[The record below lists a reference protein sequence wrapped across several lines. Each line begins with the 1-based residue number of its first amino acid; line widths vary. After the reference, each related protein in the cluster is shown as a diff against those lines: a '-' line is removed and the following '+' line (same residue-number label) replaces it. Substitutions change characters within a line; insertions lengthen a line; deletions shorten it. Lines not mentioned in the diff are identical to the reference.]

1 MAWSPRA
8 PYIADADVVAPALA
22 RFIKLPEFTLRH
34 LKYVT
39 TNALASAPDLDDA
52 AGHGGRRHRA
62 DPDGGRTARP
72 APRRAGRRPAG
83 ARSRRLTPM
92 PTFYCWHCYGEVA
105 ARQQVCPR
113 CGLSAEAPEG
123 TDYTERLIWALHH
136 PLPDRRLLAAQTL
149 GPRGDTAAIAP
160 LRELTADPDPY
171 WPRPR

>member
-1 MAWSPRA
+1 
-8 PYIADADVVAPALA
+8 
-22 RFIKLPEFTLRH
+22 
-34 LKYVT
+34 
-39 TNALASAPDLDDA
+39 
-52 AGHGGRRHRA
+52 
-62 DPDGGRTARP
+62 
-72 APRRAGRRPAG
+72 
-83 ARSRRLTPM
+83 M

-171 WPRPR
+171 VAAAALTSLVAVAGLRTNADLVHHLAAAGAAPVRAAARRLLASPTGSCHRAPS